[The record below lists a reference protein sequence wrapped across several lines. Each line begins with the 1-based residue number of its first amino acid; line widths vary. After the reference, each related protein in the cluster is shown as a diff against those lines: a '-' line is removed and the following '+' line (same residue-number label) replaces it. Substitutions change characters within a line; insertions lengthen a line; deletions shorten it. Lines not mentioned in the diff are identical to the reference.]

1 MIREQ
6 LICFD
11 LGYQVENLTDF
22 RDRLVDM
29 FGIGGTVKHDR
40 SGEVKDFDVLMEYG
54 TLRLD
59 SSRKVLEL
67 NMDSSDYG
75 TIISSEDIQT
85 LYKKLRDSEIITG
98 NKPWFLEKRN
108 VYEI

>member
-11 LGYQVENLTDF
+11 LGYQVEDLTDF

-29 FGIGGTVKHDR
+29 FGIGGTVKHARNGDVL
-40 SGEVKDFDVLMEYG
+40 EFDVLMEYG
-54 TLRLD
+54 TLNLD
-59 SSRKVLEL
+59 LSKKVLQL

-98 NKPWFLEKRN
+98 NKPWYLEKRN